1 MPPISYSQRGDQIT
15 YFPNFSIHKVAQVL
29 NRAAQER
36 GCLQPCKGAR
46 ERFLADKDTVRIAQ
60 AVEKE
65 VQRQDTTARS
75 GGPRMVQHPLLLDPG
90 RQSWIPAPPRA
101 CTSVPMVLIR

>member
-1 MPPISYSQRGDQIT
+1 MPPVSYSQRGDQIT

-60 AVEKE
+60 AVEKAGTE
-65 VQRQDTTARS
+65 AGHDRHAQVA
-75 GGPRMVQHPLLLDPG
+75 PG
-90 RQSWIPAPPRA
+90 WFILWVIK
-101 CTSVPMVLIR
+101 TI